1 MTELHLHLDGSMRPQ
16 TIFELA
22 SHQGIALP
30 AADAKALRAYLEV
43 PADCPSLTDYLK
55 RFDLP
60 LAVLQTP
67 DALERAVFELSEDL
81 WRLGVDRAEIRFA
94 PQFSTSDGMTQDDAV
109 CAAVAGAR
117 RAMETYPAFRCG
129 LILCCMRGSG
139 NMAANEETLRLV
151 RKHLPG
157 GVVCAIDLAGA
168 EAFFP
173 TSDYAGLFE
182 QARAQQIPMTIHAG
196 EAAGPESIRQA
207 LSFGTKRIGH
217 GITAAGDP
225 ALVRQLAEAGV
236 TLEVC
241 PTSNVQTKGA
251 VSLEQHP
258 IRALFDAGVRVTVN
272 SDNMTVSNIDLPREI
287 ALLKTHLGFTGEEI
301 GTMQRYARE
310 ASFLRD

>member
-1 MTELHLHLDGSMRPQ
+1 M
-16 TIFELA
+16 
-22 SHQGIALP
+22 
-30 AADAKALRAYLEV
+30 
-43 PADCPSLTDYLK
+43 
-55 RFDLP
+55 
-60 LAVLQTP
+60 
-67 DALERAVFELSEDL
+67 
-81 WRLGVDRAEIRFA
+81 
-94 PQFSTSDGMTQDDAV
+94 

-129 LILCCMRGSG
+129 LILCCIAEAAIWPPMKRCGSSG
-139 NMAANEETLRLV
+139 SM
-151 RKHLPG
+151 PG

-168 EAFFP
+168 EALFP

-258 IRALFDAGVRVTVN
+258 FARGAGV
-272 SDNMTVSNIDLPREI
+272 
-287 ALLKTHLGFTGEEI
+287 
-301 GTMQRYARE
+301 
-310 ASFLRD
+310 